1 MLRVHFTAA
10 DLTRT
15 TISPNPDPLW
25 EILLSGFRLRER
37 HRTVIHRPWM
47 RALGAMSRSHTSK
60 VHAGFGVLD
69 VLAPMGPYFPDFL
82 TPPEGRQGL
91 AAGLESL
98 RNTSRRELCR
108 QLERLGAR
116 RVLPAWVR
124 PLAEGDPA
132 ALTRLTGTLSSYHEA
147 AVAPFAELIE
157 QSIAAD
163 HAQRVHQLVAGG
175 VDGLLAGMRPLMRWQ
190 PPVLEVDYGVERELH
205 LDGRGL
211 RFVPSYFCHR
221 VPVSL
226 ADPELPPVLVYP
238 IAQQFVW
245 SGVQR
250 RPAALDKLLGSTRNA
265 VLRAIGGGATTTE
278 LGRRLTIS
286 LASVSRHTAVL
297 RDAGLVRSDRD
308 GAAVLHTLTPLGTAL
323 LDTALLDTDRG

>member
-1 MLRVHFTAA
+1 MLRIHFTAE

-15 TISPNPDPLW
+15 TVSPSPDPLW

-37 HRTVIHRPWM
+37 QRTVIHRPWA
-47 RALGAMSRSHTSK
+47 RALRSIPQARTAS
-60 VHAGFGVLD
+60 VRAGYTVLD

-91 AAGLESL
+91 AAGLDSL
-98 RNTSRRELCR
+98 RGTSRRELYR
-108 QLERLGAR
+108 QLERLGTR
-116 RVLPAWVR
+116 RPLPGWVR
-124 PLAEGDPA
+124 PLAEGDQD
-132 ALTRLTGTLSSYHEA
+132 ALSRLAGTLRAYHEA

-163 HAQRVHQLVAGG
+163 HALRVHSLVNGG
-175 VDGLLAGMRPLMRWQ
+175 VDGLLASMRPVMRWR
-190 PPVLEVDYGVERELH
+190 PPVLEVDYGVDRELH
-205 LDGRGL
+205 LGGRGL

-226 ADPELPPVLVYP
+226 ADPDLPPVLVYP
-238 IAQQFVW
+238 IAQQFAW
-245 SGVQR
+245 STVER
-250 RPAALDKLLGSTRNA
+250 RPGALDKLLGPTRGA
-265 VLRAIGGGATTTE
+265 VLRGIGAGATTTE

-297 RDAGLVRSDRD
+297 REAGLVRSDRD
-308 GAAVLHTLTPLGTAL
+308 GAAVLHAVTPLGRTL
-323 LDTALLDTDRG
+323 LDADRG